1 MFYLLFLIFHCCN
14 VRTWLSTFLS
24 FVFLKGFFLSFLIF
38 NGLWMSLFQVYATRI
53 FWELQRKRKILGKW
67 CQIVVPVYLFYL
79 LVVDHH
85 FGFKYLCSYWKI
97 NYQVEL
103 CCIWLFVVAVFDKHS
118 WKFVLEEFK
127 GLLWN
132 SVEIQLSHKIKISVV
147 RSYIYEPHK
156 DSRWSVTVATVEFR
170 GIRWNLSY

>member
-1 MFYLLFLIFHCCN
+1 MFYLLCLIFHCCN

-103 CCIWLFVVAVFDKHS
+103 CCISHALISTTKIFSIMMCIHF
-118 WKFVLEEFK
+118 
-127 GLLWN
+127 LLYKN
-132 SVEIQLSHKIKISVV
+132 VGYFML
-147 RSYIYEPHK
+147 
-156 DSRWSVTVATVEFR
+156 
-170 GIRWNLSY
+170 